1 MADKIFVNG
10 LRVQKPRDNAPDFV
24 KANVSINRAELITW
38 LESQTGEWVN
48 GKCWIAKTNP
58 ARGTSKS
65 IRGKRT
71 SSHG

>member
-10 LRVQKPRDNAPDFV
+10 LRIQKPRDNAPDFV

-48 GKCWIAKTNP
+48 AQVLDSKNKP
-58 ARGTSKS
+58 GTWYVEVDTWEKD
-65 IRGKRT
+65 K
-71 SSHG
+71 